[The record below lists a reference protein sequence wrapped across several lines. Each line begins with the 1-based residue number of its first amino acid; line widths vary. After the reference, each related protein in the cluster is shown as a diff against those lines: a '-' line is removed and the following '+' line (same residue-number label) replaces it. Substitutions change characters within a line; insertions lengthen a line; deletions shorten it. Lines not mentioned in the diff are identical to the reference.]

1 MNTTETDLGRQLAE
15 IVEEV
20 TGVPS
25 AEVTPDKHLMEDL
38 DVDSLGIVEIG
49 AAIFDRFEVEIE
61 DDRLKDI
68 TTVGDVIELI
78 GRHMAARTA
87 AP

>member
-1 MNTTETDLGRQLAE
+1 MNTTGTDIGGLLAE

-20 TGVPS
+20 AGVPR

-38 DVDSLGIVEIG
+38 DVDSLAIVEIG

-78 GRHMAARTA
+78 RRRLAV